1 MSSLNIDLSEK
12 INNRLPS
19 QDEHS
24 SRDETPP
31 ITQFSTSSD
40 RSQQRRSL
48 RQSKPPNRY
57 GVWLKQIALT

>member
-31 ITQFSTSSD
+31 ITQ
-40 RSQQRRSL
+40 L
-48 RQSKPPNRY
+48 VLPVIGLNK
-57 GVWLKQIALT
+57 GEV